1 MHSVAKDVL
10 APTLKAKHVPND
22 PTLNQTPAA
31 S

>member
-22 PTLNQTPAA
+22 PTLN
-31 S
+31 